1 MPTTLK
7 DIARIAGVST
17 ATVSKVISGKHH
29 DIGASTI
36 ETVRRLARELDYRPN
51 VLARSMKTKVTRTI
65 GLIIPDVR
73 NPFFTDLAR
82 GAEDSAR
89 ERGYSL
95 LFCNTD
101 DDLSKELAY
110 IETLAQKQVDGI
122 ALAASLNR
130 DREREEQFKVPL
142 PIVTLDR
149 DVFFP
154 GVKGHI
160 ATDNEKG
167 AFDAVKYLIS
177 LGHRR
182 ILFLSGELQTQVS
195 SQRLAGYRRALADAG
210 IAFAEELLITGPYSF
225 EFGYD
230 TIKAW
235 TVDPEVSAI
244 FCGNDMIALGVIKAL
259 KERQVR
265 VPQDI
270 SIMGFDDIYL
280 ASINTPTLTTVRQ
293 PSYELGY
300 LTVQRLIDI
309 LEGEEPDDPTL
320 VIELEVIPREST
332 ARRRPPRPRKQN
344 TDT

>member
-29 DIGASTI
+29 DIGEATI
-36 ETVRRLARELDYRPN
+36 ETVRRIARELNYRPN

-82 GAEDSAR
+82 GAEDSAL

-95 LFCNTD
+95 LFCNSD
-101 DDLSKELAY
+101 DDLTKELDY
-110 IETLAQKQVDGI
+110 IETLVQKQVDGI
-122 ALAASLNR
+122 ALAASMNR
-130 DREREEQFKVPL
+130 DRAREEQFRIPL

-149 DVFFP
+149 DVYFQNIQ
-154 GVKGHI
+154 GHVH
-160 ATDNEKG
+160 TDNEKG
-167 AFDAVKYLIS
+167 AYDAVTYLIS

-210 IAFAEELLITGPYSF
+210 IEYDEELLRTGRYTF

-235 TVDPEVSAI
+235 SIDPDVSAI

-259 KERQVR
+259 KERKIR

-270 SIMGFDDIYL
+270 SVMGFDDIYL
-280 ASINTPTLTTVRQ
+280 ASITSPALTTVRQ

-309 LEGEEPDDPTL
+309 LEGVEPVDPTL

-332 ARRRPPRPRKQN
+332 SRFRHKPQRPEK
-344 TDT
+344 